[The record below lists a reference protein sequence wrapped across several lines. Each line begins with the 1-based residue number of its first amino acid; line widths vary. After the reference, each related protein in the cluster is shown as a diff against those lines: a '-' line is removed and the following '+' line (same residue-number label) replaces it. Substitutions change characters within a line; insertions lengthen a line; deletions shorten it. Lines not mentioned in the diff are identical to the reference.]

1 MLNYNSPINNQIK
14 SNDISIREVSPIMK
28 LNLRG
33 KKREFFTTVGKH
45 IDMILPTEANTS
57 SSSSKL
63 TSIWLSPD
71 EWMVISNELIEKD
84 TNKHGLEENLYNS
97 ISKNNL
103 GAVVDVTD
111 QFTMLE
117 LEGSKIYELFSSGS
131 PFNFNEFKEKKGST
145 TQTLLSNI
153 DVIIHNKGENLVNL
167 FVRRSFSEHLFSWI
181 NDSASRL

>member
-1 MLNYNSPINNQIK
+1 MLNYNSPINNQIEY
-14 SNDISIREVSPIMK
+14 NDISVKEVSPIMK

-45 IDMILPTEANTS
+45 LDMILPTEANTS

-71 EWMVISNELIEKD
+71 EWMVISNETTEKD
-84 TNKHGLEENLYNS
+84 SNNYALEESLYNS
-97 ISKNNL
+97 ISKTNL

-111 QFTMLE
+111 QFVMLE
-117 LEGSKIYELFSSGS
+117 LEGSKVYELFSSGS
-131 PFNFNEFKEKKGST
+131 PFNFNEFKEKKGSS
-145 TQTLLSNI
+145 TQTLLNGI
-153 DVIIHNKGENLVNL
+153 DVIILNKGINLVNL
-167 FVRRSFSEHLFSWI
+167 FVRRSFSEHLYSWI

>member
-14 SNDISIREVSPIMK
+14 FNDISIREVSPIMK

-45 IDMILPTEANTS
+45 LDMILPTEANTS

-84 TNKHGLEENLYNS
+84 TNKHELEENLYNS
-97 ISKNNL
+97 ISKTNL

-153 DVIIHNKGENLVNL
+153 DVIFHNKGENLVNL